1 MSETPDVI
9 LPVTTERN
17 CEPCQTPP
25 SFVAV
30 TNTSNGLSEEN
41 KIFDYPTQNP
51 PASTVLTQVEERP
64 TKEPPSQ
71 FLSQGEAVAAGWQ
84 TNKKIV
90 GLWSY
95 CSEGRNAWMYV
106 DGVGWRKFADNS
118 DSAIVAFN
126 MIAAHAK
133 ATGKGANFYEGDDGK
148 VNTLYVW

>member
-9 LPVTTERN
+9 LPRTTDQT

-25 SFVAV
+25 STVMPSSS
-30 TNTSNGLSEEN
+30 SNGFSEGN
-41 KIFDYPTQNP
+41 KVFDYPTQNP
-51 PASTVLTQVEERP
+51 PASTISAAVEERP

-71 FLSQGEAVAAGWQ
+71 LVSQGEAAAAGWQ

-95 CSEGRNAWMYV
+95 CSDKRNAWMYV
-106 DGVGWRKFADNS
+106 DGIGWRKFADNS
-118 DSAIVAFN
+118 DSATVAFN
-126 MIAAHAK
+126 IIAAHAK
-133 ATGKGANFYEGDDGK
+133 VTGKGANFYEGDDGK